1 MPQGEHRSPGATG
14 TAALVDATGRGTYGA
29 RAWRTPPVNPT
40 IFLLAIAAANSGLA
54 MRIVEPM
61 LPRLASDFHT
71 TVPATAAVISAFA
84 FAHAGAQ
91 YFHGPL
97 GDRFGK
103 LRVVTVLMA
112 LSAVAAFGCAA
123 ATDLD
128 SLIAW
133 RFATG
138 LFSSATMT
146 LGMAY
151 VADVAPAAT
160 RQPVLARFISG
171 TIIGQALGPFAGG
184 GLTDLFG
191 WRAAFIALGAVFAL
205 VAATLAVGTRA
216 QWRTEPRT
224 HGPLL
229 SPVRHLAILRLPRAR
244 AVLISVFIEMTLF
257 YGAFS
262 LLGAMLKARFD
273 LPFTVIGLLLAG
285 FGLGGLAYT
294 TVVRWMLARLGQRGC
309 VLAGGLLGA
318 TCYLVAVATPVWPLV
333 ALCTIGLG
341 FAFYSM
347 HNTLQTKATEMAPQ
361 SRATGMSLF
370 SMFWAAGQAIGA
382 ALMGA
387 GVAAFGYAP
396 MIAGFAIAYAALGFG
411 LRARLDRL

>member
-1 MPQGEHRSPGATG
+1 M
-14 TAALVDATGRGTYGA
+14 
-29 RAWRTPPVNPT
+29 NPT

-61 LPRLASDFHT
+61 LPRLASDFAT
-71 TVPATAAVISAFA
+71 SVPATAAVISAFA
-84 FAHAGAQ
+84 LAHAAAQ

-103 LRVVTVLMA
+103 LRVITLLMA

-123 ATDLD
+123 AGDLD

-160 RQPVLARFISG
+160 RQPVLARFVSG

-184 GLTDLFG
+184 ALTDLFG
-191 WRAAFIALGAVFAL
+191 WRAAFIALGVIFAL
-205 VAATLAVGTRA
+205 VAAVLAAGTRA
-216 QWRTEPRT
+216 QWPAEPRT
-224 HGPLL
+224 LGPLF
-229 SPVRHLAILRLPRAR
+229 SPARHLAILRLPRAR
-244 AVLISVFIEMTLF
+244 AVLLSVFIEMTLF

-262 LLGAMLKARFD
+262 LLGAMLRERFD
-273 LPFTVIGLLLAG
+273 LPFTVIGALLAG
-285 FGLGGLAYT
+285 FGLGGLMYT
-294 TVVRWMLARLGQRGC
+294 TAVRWMLARLGQRGC

-318 TCYLVAVATPVWPLV
+318 ACYLVILATPVWPVV

-341 FAFYSM
+341 FAFYAM

-370 SMFWAAGQAIGA
+370 SMAWAAGQALGA

-396 MIAGFAIAYAALGFG
+396 MIAGFAIAYALLGVG